1 MRKNRWLV
9 IPFLMLFLM
18 GCGLISGV
26 QGLQNAVT
34 TQLPALQTAVST
46 DLPAMETAAATDLPA
61 METAAATDLPAMETA
76 AATDLPALLTAI
88 PTGQGMIETLA
99 AGQTGSSN
107 CSSTPTAGGLGV
119 SMNTAKSVFQI
130 SQQFAIANGSVGGQP
145 AAIVTLTPAGA
156 SSFPA
161 IAQGFTAQF
170 IGDPCN
176 LSQISI
182 TIPRTDQQDTADQ
195 GVAIL
200 NLVII
205 GTLPADVQL
214 PFFTWLTQN
223 YPAVPV
229 SGQQQTTIK
238 NFQFTLHRNQTS
250 MVLDILPAK

>member
-9 IPFLMLFLM
+9 IPFLMVFAM

-26 QGLQNAVT
+26 QNISNAAT
-34 TQLPALQTAVST
+34 TALPALQTAAST
-46 DLPAMETAAATDLPA
+46 EIPAMLTSAPTEQGALET
-61 METAAATDLPAMETA
+61 M
-76 AATDLPALLTAI
+76 
-88 PTGQGMIETLA
+88 A

-107 CSSTPTAGGLGV
+107 CPSTPTPGGLGISV
-119 SMNTAKSVFQI
+119 DIAKTVLQMT
-130 SQQFAIANGSVGGQP
+130 QQFAFADGTADGQP
-145 AAIVTLTPAGA
+145 AAIVTLTPNGA

-176 LSQISI
+176 LSRISI
-182 TIPRTDQQDTADQ
+182 TIPRTDQQASADQ
-195 GVAIL
+195 GVGLL
-200 NLVII
+200 NIVLT
-205 GTLPADVQL
+205 GTLPVDVQL
-214 PFFTWLTQN
+214 AFLTWVAQD

-238 NFQFTLHRNQTS
+238 TFQFTLKRNQTS

>member
-1 MRKNRWLV
+1 MRKKRWLF
-9 IPFLMLFLM
+9 IPFLMIFAM

-26 QGLQNAVT
+26 QGLQNAAT
-34 TQLPALQTAVST
+34 TALPAVETSAST
-46 DLPAMETAAATDLPA
+46 DLPALETAASTDLPA
-61 METAAATDLPAMETA
+61 IETAASTEV
-76 AATDLPALLTAI
+76 PALLTAL
-88 PTGQGMIETLA
+88 PTGQGMLETLA

-107 CSSTPTAGGLGV
+107 CPSTPTAGGLGV

-130 SQQFAIANGSVGGQP
+130 AQQFTIANGSVGGQP
-145 AAIVTLTPAGA
+145 AAIVTLTPSGA

-176 LSQISI
+176 LSRISI

-195 GVAIL
+195 GVSIL

-205 GTLPADVQL
+205 GTLPIDVQL
-214 PFFTWLTQN
+214 AFFTWLTQN
-223 YPAVPV
+223 YPTVPV

-238 NFQFTLHRNQTS
+238 TFQFNLQRNQTS